1 MKKIIALSIAA
12 IVIISIAGMGTY
24 AYFSDTAKSASNEIT
39 AGTLYLTPGFSSN
52 LPFMTVANTAAVP
65 TAGSGQDEV
74 TTLQPQG
81 SVNTGNYLSIKIA
94 NLTLTS
100 TGFPTGLVHDLN
112 GTVVTAGDLGK
123 YAQAAIWLTHTPSE
137 TTPVSGD
144 IELLPPGTLD
154 GAHHAGTTLTMTGS
168 NEAFY
173 TWNNYVDQASAYT
186 TSDYATWDNVLGA
199 AMGSTEWYF
208 HVTWKIPEGGVTD
221 SVYQGLKIAS
231 DFYFTL
237 ATSNAPY

>member
-1 MKKIIALSIAA
+1 MKKIIALSMAA
-12 IVIISIAGMGTY
+12 IVIISVAGIGTY
-24 AYFSDTAKSASNEIT
+24 AYFSDTAKSASNAIT

-52 LPFMTVANTAAVP
+52 LPFITVANTAAVP
-65 TAGSGQDEV
+65 TGTGQDEV

-81 SVNTGNYLSIKIA
+81 TITTGNYLSMKIA

-100 TGFPTGLVHDLN
+100 SGFPTGLVHDLT

-123 YAQAAIWLTHTPSE
+123 YAQAAIWLTHTISE
-137 TTPVSGD
+137 TAPASGD
-144 IELLPPGTLD
+144 IELVPPGTLD
-154 GAHHAGTTLTMTGS
+154 GAHHAGTTLAMTGS
-168 NEAFY
+168 NMAYY
-173 TWNNYVDQASAYT
+173 TWNNYVDQLSAYT
-186 TSDYATWDNVLGA
+186 TADYATWDNALGA
-199 AMGSTEWYF
+199 AMGSTTWYV